1 MQVPRDSTYCKR
13 FSTPPPDGAALLR
26 TALIN
31 CCERF
36 SRALIG
42 GGGSSGA
49 QKRRRQGDRCEQG
62 DGVRLGRLAVW
73 KGSSGRP
80 KGNCSS
86 GCNGASESKAGNV
99 KKTHG
104 RIDKKD

>member
-73 KGSSGRP
+73 EASSDRSNGHR
-80 KGNCSS
+80 SS
-86 GCNGASESKAGNV
+86 GCDSTGESK
-99 KKTHG
+99 
-104 RIDKKD
+104 